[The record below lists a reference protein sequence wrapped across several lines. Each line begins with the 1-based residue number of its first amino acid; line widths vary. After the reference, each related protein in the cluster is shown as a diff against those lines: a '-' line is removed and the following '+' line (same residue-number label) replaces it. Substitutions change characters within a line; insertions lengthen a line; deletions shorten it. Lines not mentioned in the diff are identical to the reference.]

1 MQFARLDIARRAYR
15 LAAVLSIAFVAVWAA
30 TGIGAAGPRFS
41 VSMVGSDGKVIEG
54 RLPYKVTVDSPGV
67 PETPGFTWNN
77 VPAGAR
83 SLALLVRGRSGG
95 REVYSLLYNINKYRP
110 ISYNELRDVQFSGR
124 RAVFTLGAND
134 FSGDYEFFA
143 PANPAANK
151 SLSLDVT
158 LYAISERELQG
169 GLDVKGLLAAMK
181 GKIVGT
187 ASARYTYKSRGLVIE
202 LHDSED
208 ALFASGAE
216 LPTDYSPY
224 EPGIP
229 LSPGIKWY
237 GASSAASS
245 LALVVRDVSADN
257 AVHAL
262 LYNID
267 PTVSIPFN
275 EIASAQASVRF
286 PVGVG
291 GVGLNDYADDYPV
304 FAPPFP
310 PQVEQHTYVYTLYA
324 LAGPTLPN
332 GLTIEEFDAAVEGQ
346 VLQRA
351 TTKVKF
357 KAPPFRMVL
366 RTDLDVEIARNAK
379 LPVVYTGYATP
390 YPVSPAIDWE
400 YAPLDATFIAVL
412 VTDDTIDAV
421 HSLVYNLDPMLP
433 LAFDELTADQDL
445 GPPYL
450 YGVGVNDFADDYPVY
465 APPEPPLGERHKY
478 TYTVYAYS
486 GSALAD
492 GLSLSAFQTAVAD
505 KVLATRSA
513 VVQCELPKAR

>member
-1 MQFARLDIARRAYR
+1 MQFARLDIARRAHR

-30 TGIGAAGPRFS
+30 TGIGAAAPRFS

-124 RAVFTLGAND
+124 RAVFTPGAND

-158 LYAISERELQG
+158 LYAISERELEG

-187 ASARYTYKSRGLVIE
+187 ASARFTYKSRGLVIE

-229 LSPGIKWY
+229 LSPGIKWF

-267 PTVSIPFN
+267 PTV
-275 EIASAQASVRF
+275 
-286 PVGVG
+286 
-291 GVGLNDYADDYPV
+291 
-304 FAPPFP
+304 
-310 PQVEQHTYVYTLYA
+310 
-324 LAGPTLPN
+324 
-332 GLTIEEFDAAVEGQ
+332 
-346 VLQRA
+346 
-351 TTKVKF
+351 
-357 KAPPFRMVL
+357 
-366 RTDLDVEIARNAK
+366 
-379 LPVVYTGYATP
+379 
-390 YPVSPAIDWE
+390 
-400 YAPLDATFIAVL
+400 
-412 VTDDTIDAV
+412 
-421 HSLVYNLDPMLP
+421 
-433 LAFDELTADQDL
+433 
-445 GPPYL
+445 
-450 YGVGVNDFADDYPVY
+450 
-465 APPEPPLGERHKY
+465 
-478 TYTVYAYS
+478 
-486 GSALAD
+486 
-492 GLSLSAFQTAVAD
+492 
-505 KVLATRSA
+505 
-513 VVQCELPKAR
+513 